1 MNRTTLLI
9 SPLIIGPL
17 KNPRLRTLA
26 LTVTVVATVF
36 LMWQREDAD
45 ILRDDATELR
55 GPSEPDS
62 FVIEGRYTTWDEQ
75 GNLKMILASPRI
87 DQFDDSAHAT
97 MDAPRARIYSEQGT
111 EPWIIEADKGSLQ
124 QNQDLIVLTG
134 NVVVL
139 RQTAESKATLT
150 TSSLTLD
157 NNQSTVYTDQPVT
170 ITEPFGV
177 TRATGMKAW
186 VDQRVLELNSRVEGQ
201 YESVR

>member
-1 MNRTTLLI
+1 MNRTTLLT
-9 SPLIIGPL
+9 GPL
-17 KNPRLRTLA
+17 KNPRLRNLA
-26 LTVTVVATVF
+26 LAVTVVATVF
-36 LMWQREDAD
+36 LMWQREEVD
-45 ILRDDATELR
+45 ILPDDAAGLR

-75 GNLKMILASPRI
+75 GNLKMTLASPRI
-87 DQFDDSAHAT
+87 EQFDDSAHAT
-97 MDAPRARIYSEQGT
+97 MNAPRARIYSEQGT
-111 EPWIIEADKGSLQ
+111 DPWIIEADKGSLQ
-124 QNQDLIVLTG
+124 QNEDLVVLTG

-139 RQTAESKATLT
+139 RQTADSEATLT

-157 NNQSTVYTDQPVT
+157 NTQGSVYTDQPVT